1 MAPLLLAAALIA
13 DSPPQTLP
21 APPVSS
27 VEAEQPDILV
37 RGSTRVPGD
46 PLSAVNEKSFAMT
59 ASIDNAV
66 GGPVARAY
74 KRVVPNP
81 VRSGIRNFFNNL
93 HEPVVFVN
101 FLLQHKMGKAAET
114 VGRFALNSTIGVGG
128 LGDVAKT
135 KPFRLP
141 RRQNGFADTLGFY
154 GVKTGPFFYL
164 PLLGPTTVRDLT
176 GGIID
181 RLMVPMPIK
190 LLSSPAVRLPT
201 GAVRALDHR
210 AEIDDRIRTL
220 RNTPESNY
228 DAAREFYLKRRQAEI
243 DQLRGTPTAPDP
255 EPASGDTPNGTSTP
269 IIR

>member
-1 MAPLLLAAALIA
+1 MVPLLLAAVLVVDTA
-13 DSPPQTLP
+13 PQTLP
-21 APPVSS
+21 TPPSPQTES
-27 VEAEQPDILV
+27 PATDTEQPQPDILV
-37 RGSTRVPGD
+37 RSSKRIPGD

-66 GGPVARAY
+66 GGPAARAY
-74 KRVVPNP
+74 KRIVPGQ

-101 FLLQHKMGKAAET
+101 FLLQHKVGKAAET
-114 VGRFALNSTIGVGG
+114 FGRFALNSTIGVGG

-154 GVKTGPFFYL
+154 GVQNGPFFYL
-164 PLLGPTTVRDLT
+164 PLFGPTTLRDLT
-176 GGIID
+176 GGIVD
-181 RLMVPMPIK
+181 RLIVPMPIK
-190 LLSSPAVRLPT
+190 LLSNPAVRLPS

-210 AEIDDRIRTL
+210 AEIDDRIRML
-220 RNTPESNY
+220 RDTPENNY

-243 DQLRGTPTAPDP
+243 DQLRGKSAPPTAPP
-255 EPASGDTPNGTSTP
+255 P
-269 IIR
+269 IR